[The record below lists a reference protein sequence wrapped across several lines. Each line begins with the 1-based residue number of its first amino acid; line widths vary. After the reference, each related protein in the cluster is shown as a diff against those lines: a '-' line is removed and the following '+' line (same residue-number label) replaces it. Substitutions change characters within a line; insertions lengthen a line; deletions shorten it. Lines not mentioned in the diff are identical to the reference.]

1 MDRIESFAQGGDGV
15 EVDPRLAHILEAA
28 KDEFLAN
35 GFADATIDGIAKTAR
50 ISKQTLYRHFQDKAD
65 LFEAVIVEDMR
76 RFRNLPDLT
85 RDTREAEEVLF
96 EAARWIY
103 DNHVSGPGMSMSKI
117 LIGAATHFG
126 ALIKRHHEFR
136 FQTSVS
142 WITTYI
148 KSLSDKGV
156 LDIADPHR
164 AAVRFAL
171 LASEGSRPVM
181 GYPPAS
187 PKDRERFARMT
198 VALFMRGLGGGKR
211 AKPLPA

>member
-1 MDRIESFAQGGDGV
+1 MNRLETFARGDE
-15 EVDPRLAHILEAA
+15 EVRLDPRLTHILEAA

-35 GFADATIDGIAKTAR
+35 GFADTTIDGIAKAAR

-85 RDTREAEEVLF
+85 QDRRGPEDVLF
-96 EAARWIY
+96 EAARWVY
-103 DNHVSGPGMSMSKI
+103 DNHVSGSSVSMNKI

-126 ALIKRHHEFR
+126 ELIKRHHEFR

-142 WITTYI
+142 WIATYI
-148 KSLSDKGV
+148 KALADGGV
-156 LDIADPHR
+156 LNISDPHR

-181 GYPPAS
+181 GHAPANR
-187 PKDRERFARMT
+187 KDRERFARMA
-198 VALFMRGLGGGKR
+198 VALFMHGVGLRSKR
-211 AKPLPA
+211 APA